1 MSRRSSA
8 VDLLTAWALAM
19 LALGLVPWLWSQH
32 GWAGVGHR
40 MLHWALPVAL
50 LMGVEELARL
60 RRARR
65 ARRKRL
71 D

>member
-1 MSRRSSA
+1 VSRRSSA

-19 LALGLVPWLWSQH
+19 LALGLVPWLWSHH

-40 MLHWALPVAL
+40 MLHWALPMAL
-50 LMGVEELARL
+50 LMATGELGRGW
-60 RRARR
+60 RARR